1 MRRRN
6 NNAAGRQSAVGNRMA
21 DENIIRS
28 YRDLRV
34 WNEAMELAVA
44 CYRMTRAFPREEI
57 FGMTSQIRRAGASVP
72 ANIAEGYGRDSAG
85 SYVQFLKNAQ
95 GSLKELET
103 HVLLAHR
110 VELVSKEAAAPV
122 LDRAEMMGKMLRGL
136 IRSIQTSGQSTGVP
150 S

>member
-1 MRRRN
+1 
-6 NNAAGRQSAVGNRMA
+6 MA

-34 WNEAMELAVA
+34 WNEAMELAA
-44 CYRMTRAFPREEI
+44 ECYRMTRSFPREEM
-57 FGMTSQIRRAGASVP
+57 FGMTSQIRRAAASVP
-72 ANIAEGYGRDSAG
+72 ANIAEGYGRESTG

-103 HVLLAHR
+103 HVLLAVKVDVMSCDR
-110 VELVSKEAAAPV
+110 AAPA
-122 LDRAEMMGKMLRGL
+122 LERAEAVGKMLRGL
-136 IRSIQTSGQSTGVP
+136 IRSVKPAGLP

>member
-1 MRRRN
+1 
-6 NNAAGRQSAVGNRMA
+6 MA
-21 DENIIRS
+21 DENTIHS

-44 CYRMTRAFPREEI
+44 CYRMTGSFPREEM
-57 FGMTSQIRRAGASVP
+57 FGMTSQIRRASASVP
-72 ANIAEGYGRDSAG
+72 ANIAEGYGRESAG
-85 SYVQFLKNAQ
+85 SYVQFLRNAQ

-110 VELVSKEAAAPV
+110 VELVSREDAAPV
-122 LDRAEMMGKMLRGL
+122 LDRADLVGKMLRGL
-136 IRSIQTSGQSTGVP
+136 IRSIQSSGQFAGVT

>member
-1 MRRRN
+1 
-6 NNAAGRQSAVGNRMA
+6 MA
-21 DENIIRS
+21 DENTIHS

-44 CYRMTRAFPREEI
+44 CYRMTGSFPREEM
-57 FGMTSQIRRAGASVP
+57 FGMTSQIRRASASVP
-72 ANIAEGYGRDSAG
+72 ANIAEGYGRESAG
-85 SYVQFLKNAQ
+85 SYVQFLRNAQ

-110 VELVSKEAAAPV
+110 VELVSREDAAPV
-122 LDRAEMMGKMLRGL
+122 LDRADLVGKMLRGL
-136 IRSIQTSGQSTGVP
+136 IRSIQSSGQSAGET